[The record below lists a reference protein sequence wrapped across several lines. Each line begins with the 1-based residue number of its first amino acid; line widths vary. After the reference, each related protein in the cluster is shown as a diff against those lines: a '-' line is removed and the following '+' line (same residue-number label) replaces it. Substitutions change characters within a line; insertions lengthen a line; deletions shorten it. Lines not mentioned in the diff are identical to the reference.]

1 MKLRKILPAL
11 VLIMISMG
19 AGAQNINRYL
29 VDLTS
34 VSDDKVMV
42 TYEVPSMEENEV
54 SFYFPKIIPGTYNI
68 SDYGKFVHE
77 LEAFDAKGKKLPV
90 EKVTENEYIISKAK
104 KLSKITYQVEDTYDT
119 NVPHEVYPMA
129 GTNIEEGKN
138 FVIGTPGF
146 FGFFEKYRETPFEVT
161 VVKPADFYGSTALK
175 AQKSTADRD
184 VYTIADYDMLVDSP
198 MMYNIPDTATVNMGG
213 AEVLVSVYSPTKK
226 VTATY
231 LAEQLTPL
239 LENQRQY
246 LGGTL
251 PVDKYAFIYYFDAG
265 PEISPM
271 AGALEHSYSSFYY
284 LPEVPQERL
293 IQSLIDI
300 AAHEF
305 FHIVT
310 PLTIHSEEIENFDFK
325 EADLSKHL
333 WLYEGVTEYF
343 ASHVQV
349 QYGMITPEEYLATLT
364 GKIRDASLNYQD
376 DLPFTELSEEA
387 AGVHKQQYG
396 NVYQKGAL
404 IGAMLDIRLLELS
417 QGEYGLVDLLAELGD
432 LYGKNKAFED
442 QELFDQITRMT
453 YPEISEFFE
462 RYVAGNEPLPLEEY
476 FAKAGI
482 TYIPSENTTKITLG
496 NLTLGFDPEQGR
508 LVITDI
514 SQMND
519 FGRRMGYQQDDR
531 FISVQGEEITPD
543 NAQVL
548 INKLQTE
555 LSEGD
560 ELTIVVNRLQE
571 DGSWKEMTLTE
582 PVEMESATNTF
593 VLRMME
599 EPSFQQLELRNTWLS
614 ANPGTTRT
622 EDVESVEGLMTA
634 LYDVIS
640 GPAGKRD
647 WKRFRSLFTNTATM
661 SAVAVDSDGGSRY
674 VQFSPQEYIAQND
687 PFFMKNAFFEKE
699 LGREVWQFGKIAQ
712 VRSGYQYSLGEND
725 PPEQR
730 GVNIL
735 HLVYDQGRWW
745 ISSILWTTEGPDN
758 PMPEELE

>member
-614 ANPGTTRT
+614 ANPVTTRT